1 MIEKIKYYQE
11 DNLRMSNE
19 VVTLSNKLENTKQQL
34 KQFEDNKAKLMY
46 QMQNLNNIISE
57 NNIIDSPFGTSTQKN
72 EYKPETDEKTSD
84 DKKQIVQNKL
94 ENLKQRIRSAENLN
108 APLIKKENKNG
119 AGFGFKIST
128 EIIAA
133 LVVGVGIGLI
143 VDKYLGTKPFG
154 LIIFFIFGAIAGF
167 LNVYRVMR
175 RIEKQ

>member
-1 MIEKIKYYQE
+1 MVDEDKLRELKDRIETAKS
-11 DNLRMSNE
+11 SN
-19 VVTLSNKLENTKQQL
+19 TLNT
-34 KQFEDNKAKLMY
+34 
-46 QMQNLNNIISE
+46 
-57 NNIIDSPFGTSTQKN
+57 
-72 EYKPETDEKTSD
+72 
-84 DKKQIVQNKL
+84 
-94 ENLKQRIRSAENLN
+94 
-108 APLIKKENKNG
+108 NKNKESG

-154 LIIFFIFGAIAGF
+154 LIIFFIFGALAGF

>member
-1 MIEKIKYYQE
+1 MV
-11 DNLRMSNE
+11 D
-19 VVTLSNKLENTKQQL
+19 
-34 KQFEDNKAKLMY
+34 
-46 QMQNLNNIISE
+46 
-57 NNIIDSPFGTSTQKN
+57 
-72 EYKPETDEKTSD
+72 D
-84 DKKQIVQNKL
+84 DKLQKLKERIDTAETTNSPPPKQK
-94 ENLKQRIRSAENLN
+94 KQS
-108 APLIKKENKNG
+108 G

>member
-1 MIEKIKYYQE
+1 MTEK
-11 DNLRMSNE
+11 D
-19 VVTLSNKLENTKQQL
+19 KLK
-34 KQFEDNKAKLMY
+34 
-46 QMQNLNNIISE
+46 
-57 NNIIDSPFGTSTQKN
+57 
-72 EYKPETDEKTSD
+72 
-84 DKKQIVQNKL
+84 
-94 ENLKQRIRSAENLN
+94 NLKERIETAETSNSST
-108 APLIKKENKNG
+108 PKKKKESG

>member
-1 MIEKIKYYQE
+1 MVDDDKIKE
-11 DNLRMSNE
+11 LKERIETAKSSN
-19 VVTLSNKLENTKQQL
+19 TSPNKK
-34 KQFEDNKAKLMY
+34 NK
-46 QMQNLNNIISE
+46 
-57 NNIIDSPFGTSTQKN
+57 DS
-72 EYKPETDEKTSD
+72 
-84 DKKQIVQNKL
+84 
-94 ENLKQRIRSAENLN
+94 
-108 APLIKKENKNG
+108 G

-154 LIIFFIFGAIAGF
+154 LIIFFIFGALAGF

>member
-1 MIEKIKYYQE
+1 MI
-11 DNLRMSNE
+11 N
-19 VVTLSNKLENTKQQL
+19 
-34 KQFEDNKAKLMY
+34 
-46 QMQNLNNIISE
+46 
-57 NNIIDSPFGTSTQKN
+57 
-72 EYKPETDEKTSD
+72 D
-84 DKKQIVQNKL
+84 DKLQKLKERIDTAETTNSPPPKQK
-94 ENLKQRIRSAENLN
+94 KQS
-108 APLIKKENKNG
+108 G

>member
-1 MIEKIKYYQE
+1 MVDE
-11 DNLRMSNE
+11 
-19 VVTLSNKLENTKQQL
+19 NKLRELKDRIETAKSSNTPSTK
-34 KQFEDNKAKLMY
+34 KNKE
-46 QMQNLNNIISE
+46 S
-57 NNIIDSPFGTSTQKN
+57 
-72 EYKPETDEKTSD
+72 
-84 DKKQIVQNKL
+84 
-94 ENLKQRIRSAENLN
+94 
-108 APLIKKENKNG
+108 G

-154 LIIFFIFGAIAGF
+154 LIIFFIFGALAGF

>member
-1 MIEKIKYYQE
+1 MVDE
-11 DNLRMSNE
+11 
-19 VVTLSNKLENTKQQL
+19 NKLKEL
-34 KQFEDNKAKLMY
+34 KERIETAKSVPDP
-46 QMQNLNNIISE
+46 I
-57 NNIIDSPFGTSTQKN
+57 P
-72 EYKPETDEKTSD
+72 
-84 DKKQIVQNKL
+84 KK
-94 ENLKQRIRSAENLN
+94 
-108 APLIKKENKNG
+108 KKESG

-133 LVVGVGIGLI
+133 LVVGVGIGII

>member
-1 MIEKIKYYQE
+1 MVNQ
-11 DNLRMSNE
+11 D
-19 VVTLSNKLENTKQQL
+19 KLKQL
-34 KQFEDNKAKLMY
+34 KER
-46 QMQNLNNIISE
+46 
-57 NNIIDSPFGTSTQKN
+57 IDTA
-72 EYKPETDEKTSD
+72 KTSNTPPPKQ
-84 DKKQIVQNKL
+84 KKQ
-94 ENLKQRIRSAENLN
+94 S
-108 APLIKKENKNG
+108 G

>member
-1 MIEKIKYYQE
+1 MINE
-11 DNLRMSNE
+11 D
-19 VVTLSNKLENTKQQL
+19 KLKQL
-34 KQFEDNKAKLMY
+34 KER
-46 QMQNLNNIISE
+46 
-57 NNIIDSPFGTSTQKN
+57 IDTADKSNTPPLKQ
-72 EYKPETDEKTSD
+72 
-84 DKKQIVQNKL
+84 KKQ
-94 ENLKQRIRSAENLN
+94 S
-108 APLIKKENKNG
+108 G

>member
-1 MIEKIKYYQE
+1 MV
-11 DNLRMSNE
+11 DDD
-19 VVTLSNKLENTKQQL
+19 KLQQL
-34 KQFEDNKAKLMY
+34 KER
-46 QMQNLNNIISE
+46 
-57 NNIIDSPFGTSTQKN
+57 IDTAETTNSPPPKQ
-72 EYKPETDEKTSD
+72 
-84 DKKQIVQNKL
+84 KKQ
-94 ENLKQRIRSAENLN
+94 S
-108 APLIKKENKNG
+108 G

>member
-1 MIEKIKYYQE
+1 MVEE
-11 DNLRMSNE
+11 
-19 VVTLSNKLENTKQQL
+19 NKLRELKDRIETAKSSNTSNTK
-34 KQFEDNKAKLMY
+34 KNKE
-46 QMQNLNNIISE
+46 S
-57 NNIIDSPFGTSTQKN
+57 
-72 EYKPETDEKTSD
+72 
-84 DKKQIVQNKL
+84 
-94 ENLKQRIRSAENLN
+94 
-108 APLIKKENKNG
+108 G

-154 LIIFFIFGAIAGF
+154 LIIFFIFGALAGF

>member
-1 MIEKIKYYQE
+1 MV
-11 DNLRMSNE
+11 DDD
-19 VVTLSNKLENTKQQL
+19 KLQQL
-34 KQFEDNKAKLMY
+34 KERIDTAE
-46 QMQNLNNIISE
+46 IS
-57 NNIIDSPFGTSTQKN
+57 NSPPSNQ
-72 EYKPETDEKTSD
+72 
-84 DKKQIVQNKL
+84 
-94 ENLKQRIRSAENLN
+94 
-108 APLIKKENKNG
+108 KKENG

>member
-1 MIEKIKYYQE
+1 MVDEDKLKELKDRIETAKS
-11 DNLRMSNE
+11 SN
-19 VVTLSNKLENTKQQL
+19 TPNTK
-34 KQFEDNKAKLMY
+34 KNKE
-46 QMQNLNNIISE
+46 S
-57 NNIIDSPFGTSTQKN
+57 
-72 EYKPETDEKTSD
+72 
-84 DKKQIVQNKL
+84 
-94 ENLKQRIRSAENLN
+94 
-108 APLIKKENKNG
+108 G

-154 LIIFFIFGAIAGF
+154 LIIFFIFGAFAGF

>member
-1 MIEKIKYYQE
+1 MVDEDKLKDLKDRIETAKSSNTPNIKK
-11 DNLRMSNE
+11 SNE
-19 VVTLSNKLENTKQQL
+19 S
-34 KQFEDNKAKLMY
+34 
-46 QMQNLNNIISE
+46 
-57 NNIIDSPFGTSTQKN
+57 
-72 EYKPETDEKTSD
+72 
-84 DKKQIVQNKL
+84 
-94 ENLKQRIRSAENLN
+94 
-108 APLIKKENKNG
+108 G

-154 LIIFFIFGAIAGF
+154 LIIFFIFGALAGF